1 VSKLGLS
8 ISDELEI
15 EKIRIRISAIPCCPN
30 DPLADWMEDMGFNP
44 RRGGLLLLPQLWK
57 EEFKPPTPPYVV
69 FSPRA
74 QIPVL
79 RQKGKDDGDE
89 ELE

>member
-1 VSKLGLS
+1 MSKLGRS
-8 ISDELEI
+8 ILDELEI

-30 DPLADWMEDMGFNP
+30 DPLADWMEHMGFNP
-44 RRGGLLLLPQLWK
+44 RRGGLLLLPQFWK

-74 QIPVL
+74 QVPVL
-79 RQKGKDDGDE
+79 RRKEVGDGDD